1 MDALQRVILYED
13 VAEALAKLTD
23 AELVTV
29 IMRYEGYTEQEIADR
44 RGVSQQMVNKYRKSA
59 MKKCV

>member
-44 RGVSQQMVNKYRKSA
+44 RGVSQQMVNKYRESA
-59 MKKCV
+59 MKKCA